1 MAKPYPICMR
11 NQASVFFFLILNM
24 SGFTMSDVM
33 DVILLNWVLVEFLPM
48 GFLGRFPCYLVCVW
62 LKLGELKIG
71 IVKLLLEALF

>member
-33 DVILLNWVLVEFLPM
+33 DVS
-48 GFLGRFPCYLVCVW
+48 YLVCVW